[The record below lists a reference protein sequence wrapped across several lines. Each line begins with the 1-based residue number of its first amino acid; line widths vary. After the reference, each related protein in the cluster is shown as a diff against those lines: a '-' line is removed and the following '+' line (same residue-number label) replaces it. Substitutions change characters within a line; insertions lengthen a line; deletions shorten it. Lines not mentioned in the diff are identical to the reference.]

1 MWLSRWIP
9 RQRYAPLACPRAWI
23 LRLDQDDR
31 CAVGELAILIK
42 FSDGLRNSRFA
53 SLESHLSGI
62 IVRLRS
68 SIIFFAFGLCPQSVD
83 MAELTLDD
91 PEWLLDFLADR
102 SRGSFRHG
110 PH

>member
-9 RQRYAPLACPRAWI
+9 RQRYAPLACPHAWI

-31 CAVGELAILIK
+31 CAVGELAILIRL
-42 FSDGLRNSRFA
+42 SVGLRNSRFA

-62 IVRLRS
+62 IVHLRS
-68 SIIFFAFGLCPQSVD
+68 SITVVPFGLGPQSFDV
-83 MAELTLDD
+83 AELTLDD
-91 PEWLLDFLADR
+91 PEWVLDLLADR
-102 SRGSFRHG
+102 GRGSFRHG